1 MLMNEE
7 CDGRPIGPVYEA
19 RTWGKRRGVLVT
31 DGALWIEQRKFL
43 LRHLRNFGFGKNDMA
58 TMIEEETM
66 YLVNNL
72 MKQLESSSTMREK
85 YVGFN
90 DSNNNVNNKNN
101 CIKNEGRIYQLSSQ
115 KLKKKSSDIWQTESL
130 NYLRNSS
137 PKTIKIED
145 MYMKAEDYAEVRK
158 LRQTTE
164 MIVQMDEV
172 FGVSILNT
180 LWRMMAGK
188 RFVNL

>member
-31 DGALWIEQRKFL
+31 DGSLWIEQRKFL

-58 TMIEEETM
+58 TMIEEEAM

-72 MKQLESSSTMREK
+72 IKQLES
-85 YVGFN
+85 N
-90 DSNNNVNNKNN
+90 ILINNKYNDTNKYKNN
-101 CIKNEGRIYQLSSQ
+101 IKNDGIIYQLTSQ
-115 KLKKKSSDIWQTESL
+115 EYKKNSSDNWHQESVDIL
-130 NYLRNSS
+130 IRKNL

-158 LRQTTE
+158 LTQKKE

-188 RFVNL
+188 RLNEIYF